1 MVIVQVEVFHDFCT
15 FLYDL
20 HSHKVAPTE
29 SQEPIER
36 TLTQPVA
43 FFFWTP
49 AGAASLP
56 DQEVPFGGAE
66 KGVWPPS
73 GRSTHWPPSENVT
86 RSTLGGQS
94 GQPTGT
100 LNLLGASHLKIR

>member
-1 MVIVQVEVFHDFCT
+1 MRRFMVRRVGSSYIPVWPSICGMRHFMVPRVVHQ
-15 FLYDL
+15 
-20 HSHKVAPTE
+20 
-29 SQEPIER
+29 SQKPPER

-86 RSTLGGQS
+86 RSTLGGSPGSRQ
-94 GQPTGT
+94 G
-100 LNLLGASHLKIR
+100 L

>member
-1 MVIVQVEVFHDFCT
+1 MIFVPFCMICTRTGQVT
-15 FLYDL
+15 
-20 HSHKVAPTE
+20 PTE

-86 RSTLGGQS
+86 RSTLGGSPGSRQ
-94 GQPTGT
+94 G
-100 LNLLGASHLKIR
+100 L